1 MNSPKEPH
9 SGLFPPTA
17 WSRIHAGRGEG
28 SEEEVRE
35 ALETICRRY
44 WNPAFKFLCSLG
56 CSVDDAQ
63 DITQQFF
70 AHWAT
75 PEKLQNL
82 APERGRLRTYLKS
95 ALRRH
100 FFNHWRAQ
108 QSSRRGSGI
117 KPVNLDDVGEPPVED
132 LKAELAYDLAW
143 ADAVL
148 DAVIGQLRNAYAGR
162 GRGQVF
168 EALVEGLPGGN
179 GLKPYAEIAVLTGM
193 KDPQIKIEMHRL
205 RRRFAD
211 GLRREVE
218 GTLTSQEDVDDELR
232 HLLRVMAHSH
242 GDPS

>member
-1 MNSPKEPH
+1 M
-9 SGLFPPTA
+9 
-17 WSRIHAGRGEG
+17 
-28 SEEEVRE
+28 
-35 ALETICRRY
+35 
-44 WNPAFKFLCSLG
+44 
-56 CSVDDAQ
+56 DDAQ
-63 DITQQFF
+63 DIRQQFF

-75 PEKLQNL
+75 PEKLRNL
-82 APERGRLRTYLKS
+82 APERGRLRSYLKS

-108 QSSRRGSGI
+108 QSLRRGSGS
-117 KPVNLDDVGEPPVED
+117 KPVNLDEVGEPPVD
-132 LKAELAYDLAW
+132 DSTAELAYDVAW

-148 DAVIGQLRNAYAGR
+148 DAVIGQLHTAYVGR
-162 GRGQVF
+162 GRGHVF
-168 EALVEGLPGGN
+168 EALVEGLPGGS

-205 RRRFAD
+205 RRRFAEA
-211 GLRREVE
+211 LRREVE